1 MAIAMAYSLL
11 MLIISKT
18 NKIFTMKKIFF
29 SILLSGFFLS
39 AVSQESVL
47 PTPAQKGTMY
57 IKNATIHVGNGS
69 VINNGVIQ
77 IKDGKIEKVGSDIS
91 VPADAKAIDAKG
103 KHVYPGIILPISNLG
118 LVEISAVRASS
129 DVREIGDMN
138 PNVRSIVAYNTDS
151 KVINTLRSQ
160 GVLMANIVPQGT
172 FLAGSSSV
180 VQLDAWNY
188 QDAAVKTDAGMH
200 LYMPS
205 LMPRPDFGRFGGGG
219 GRFGPQQGSTT
230 DPVKE
235 GLNKIEELKSF
246 FSQAK
251 AYFAEGAHKETNLKF
266 EAVKG
271 LFDKTQKFYVHGNT
285 VRQMLVA
292 LDFVKQFNFDVVI
305 VGGSDSWQI
314 ADLLKQHNV
323 SVVLSQMHSLPTAED
338 DDVDQPYKSAAALQ
352 KAGVTFSISDDDPQ
366 TRGKNILFNAGTAA
380 TYGLT
385 KEEALQA
392 ITLNAA
398 KIMGV
403 ADKAG
408 SIEAGK
414 DANIVISEGDLLD
427 MRTSK
432 VTAALIQGREI
443 DLTDKHKLLN
453 DRFNKKYNL
462 KPTTPAKAF

>member
-1 MAIAMAYSLL
+1 
-11 MLIISKT
+11 
-18 NKIFTMKKIFF
+18 MKKIFF
-29 SILLSGFFLS
+29 SIIFGGLFMT
-39 AVSQESVL
+39 AVSQETVL
-47 PTPAQKGTMY
+47 PTAPQKGTMY
-57 IKNATIHVGNGS
+57 IKNATIHVGNGT

-77 IKDGKIEKVGSDIS
+77 IKDGKIEKVGTDIVIPQGES
-91 VPADAKAIDAKG
+91 KVIDAKG
-103 KHVYPGIILPISNLG
+103 KQVYPGIILPISNLG

-160 GVLMANIVPQGT
+160 GILMANIVPQGS

-205 LMPRPDFGRFGGGG
+205 LMPRPESGRFGGGGG
-219 GRFGPQQGSTT
+219 GRFGPQQSSTT

-246 FSQAK
+246 FTQAK
-251 AYFAEGAHKETNLKF
+251 AYFAEATHKETNLKF

-271 LFDKTQKFYVHGNT
+271 LFDKSQKFYVHGNT

-352 KAGVTFSISDDDPQ
+352 KAGVVYSISDDDPQ

-380 TYGLT
+380 TYGLS

-408 SIEAGK
+408 SIEVGK
-414 DANIVISEGDLLD
+414 DANIVISDGDLLD

-432 VTAALIQGREI
+432 VSAALIQGREI

-453 DRFNKKYNL
+453 DRFNKKYDL
-462 KPTTPAKAF
+462 KKTTTPAKPF